1 MMERWIMHIKRFV
14 HLLTF
19 RHTAYFAIRFFHRP
33 FPFHRSRREHRKSS
47 DKPPPAGA
55 GSHDGLL
62 YVYHSAGSSP
72 VRVSAKGSR
81 IPLKFLNY
89 LEDKAMWQ
97 RNNGRAEEELQ
108 IKFTGYLIQAVR
120 RTQRD
125 YLKAL
130 YAYSNQ
136 ETLTD
141 TIFAVSQTLE
151 QEVMERLPLWEKIE
165 SSALL
170 YALKQLDERERYV
183 FLARVLDKRP
193 FDVIGMQL
201 GLSYKGAAAVYYR
214 AIRKL
219 KKNIEGVNG
228 YDI

>member
-1 MMERWIMHIKRFV
+1 MQYSLILHSS
-14 HLLTF
+14 
-19 RHTAYFAIRFFHRP
+19 FFISMTIDEYILQH
-33 FPFHRSRREHRKSS
+33 S
-47 DKPPPAGA
+47 DDEG
-55 GSHDGLL
+55 
-62 YVYHSAGSSP
+62 
-72 VRVSAKGSR
+72 
-81 IPLKFLNY
+81 
-89 LEDKAMWQ
+89 
-97 RNNGRAEEELQ
+97 
-108 IKFTGYLIQAVR
+108 
-120 RTQRD
+120 D

-141 TIFAVSQTLE
+141 TIFVVSQTLE
-151 QEVMERLPLWEKIE
+151 QEVMERLPLWENIE
-165 SSALL
+165 SGALL

-193 FDVIGMQL
+193 FDVIGVQL

-219 KKNIEGVNG
+219 KKSIEGVNG

>member
-1 MMERWIMHIKRFV
+1 
-14 HLLTF
+14 
-19 RHTAYFAIRFFHRP
+19 
-33 FPFHRSRREHRKSS
+33 
-47 DKPPPAGA
+47 
-55 GSHDGLL
+55 
-62 YVYHSAGSSP
+62 
-72 VRVSAKGSR
+72 
-81 IPLKFLNY
+81 
-89 LEDKAMWQ
+89 MWQ
-97 RNNGRAEEELQ
+97 RNNGQAREELQ
-108 IKFTGYLIQAVR
+108 IRFTGYLIQAVR

-125 YLKAL
+125 YLRAL
-130 YAYSNQ
+130 CKYGEN
-136 ETLTD
+136 EILTEV
-141 TIFAVSQTLE
+141 FCAVSQTLE

-165 SSALL
+165 SGALL

-219 KKNIEGVNG
+219 KKSIEGVNG

>member
-1 MMERWIMHIKRFV
+1 MQYSLILHSSFFISMTIDEYILQHIDD
-14 HLLTF
+14 
-19 RHTAYFAIRFFHRP
+19 
-33 FPFHRSRREHRKSS
+33 E
-47 DKPPPAGA
+47 G
-55 GSHDGLL
+55 
-62 YVYHSAGSSP
+62 
-72 VRVSAKGSR
+72 
-81 IPLKFLNY
+81 
-89 LEDKAMWQ
+89 
-97 RNNGRAEEELQ
+97 
-108 IKFTGYLIQAVR
+108 
-120 RTQRD
+120 D

-193 FDVIGMQL
+193 FDVIGVQL

-219 KKNIEGVNG
+219 KKSIEGVNG

>member
-1 MMERWIMHIKRFV
+1 
-14 HLLTF
+14 
-19 RHTAYFAIRFFHRP
+19 
-33 FPFHRSRREHRKSS
+33 
-47 DKPPPAGA
+47 
-55 GSHDGLL
+55 
-62 YVYHSAGSSP
+62 
-72 VRVSAKGSR
+72 
-81 IPLKFLNY
+81 
-89 LEDKAMWQ
+89 MWQ
-97 RNNGRAEEELQ
+97 RNNGQAREELQ
-108 IKFTGYLIQAVR
+108 IRFTGYLIQAVR

-125 YLKAL
+125 YLRAL
-130 YAYSNQ
+130 CKYGEN
-136 ETLTD
+136 EILTEV
-141 TIFAVSQTLE
+141 FCAVSQTLE

-219 KKNIEGVNG
+219 KKSIEGVNG

>member
-1 MMERWIMHIKRFV
+1 MDSIIV
-14 HLLTF
+14 HSVSVWYLNIF
-19 RHTAYFAIRFFHRP
+19 SIQIHNEIVC
-33 FPFHRSRREHRKSS
+33 KSTH
-47 DKPPPAGA
+47 A
-55 GSHDGLL
+55 
-62 YVYHSAGSSP
+62 
-72 VRVSAKGSR
+72 
-81 IPLKFLNY
+81 
-89 LEDKAMWQ
+89 
-97 RNNGRAEEELQ
+97 
-108 IKFTGYLIQAVR
+108 GYLIQAVR

-193 FDVIGMQL
+193 FDVIGVQL

-219 KKNIEGVNG
+219 KKSIEGVNG

>member
-1 MMERWIMHIKRFV
+1 
-14 HLLTF
+14 
-19 RHTAYFAIRFFHRP
+19 
-33 FPFHRSRREHRKSS
+33 
-47 DKPPPAGA
+47 
-55 GSHDGLL
+55 
-62 YVYHSAGSSP
+62 
-72 VRVSAKGSR
+72 
-81 IPLKFLNY
+81 
-89 LEDKAMWQ
+89 MWQ
-97 RNNGRAEEELQ
+97 RNNGQIEEELQ
-108 IKFTGYLIQAVR
+108 IRFTGYLIQAVR

-125 YLKAL
+125 YLRAL
-130 YAYSNQ
+130 CKYGEN
-136 ETLTD
+136 EILTEV
-141 TIFAVSQTLE
+141 FCAVSQTLE

-193 FDVIGMQL
+193 FDVIGVQL

-219 KKNIEGVNG
+219 KKSIEGVNG